1 MPRSNCQPADTSI
14 AQLKRVGERLKSI
27 IASAPPHRK
36 AQVIAYART
45 LFVRLEREA
54 LGRLPQHGCGGQC
67 VRSATV
73 GVLNSLE
80 DAPRQRRNVRLAQ
93 AVQGVLRSSISTTTA
108 QRTKSI
114 RLLPTP
120 EKKQK
125 QIPKQKPTHLSVR
138 GGKNDEDSAIRRPSD
153 PIRRVL

>member
-93 AVQGVLRSSISTTTA
+93 GSPGCVKEFDLDDHSSTYQVDSSTSNAREKAEANTKTKA
-108 QRTKSI
+108 DSFICQR
-114 RLLPTP
+114 R
-120 EKKQK
+120 KK
-125 QIPKQKPTHLSVR
+125 R
-138 GGKNDEDSAIRRPSD
+138 
-153 PIRRVL
+153 